1 MIDIIIFYLYIAV
14 CTFIARVMYGPA
26 ALFSP
31 FGAEFSYIMQH
42 HVAHCSVTGKEWG
55 ESRSLSGSHDIS
67 GSPCPQQHHIFNIF
81 FPDVQICGHVQL

>member
-26 ALFSP
+26 ALFSH

-42 HVAHCSVTGKEWG
+42 HVAHCSVTGKE
-55 ESRSLSGSHDIS
+55 
-67 GSPCPQQHHIFNIF
+67 
-81 FPDVQICGHVQL
+81 